1 MASEGPEWP
10 HLLPGDGWDR
20 ACGVPKTHLCFLMWV
35 GAGSGHQEPRERQAA
50 PVQWDNGGVGT
61 EAESKTSA
69 GSLEQGMAE
78 VGASLGLCVLR
89 RAR

>member
-1 MASEGPEWP
+1 MGGTGLAESLR
-10 HLLPGDGWDR
+10 HI
-20 ACGVPKTHLCFLMWV
+20 CVFLMWV
-35 GAGSGHQEPRERQAA
+35 GADRGHQEPRERQAA